1 MATCHGNPWFETTA
15 LIKKCIEEDKFIV
28 MKKILLLSYAELKK
42 VASNDTDS
50 LGRAVKAD
58 LTMISSTFGW
68 TTEEYLK
75 TKWTEFIVS
84 SIFHLNCSWI
94 LLLDL
99 SPSSTYLESNDTKTR
114 RMGKC
119 NRIFQNLI
127 HQINCHIPKK

>member
-15 LIKKCIEEDKFIV
+15 LIKKCIKEDKFIV

-42 VASNDTDS
+42 AASNDTDS

-58 LTMISSTFGW
+58 LATLPSTFGW

-84 SIFHLNCSWI
+84 SIFHLNCS
-94 LLLDL
+94 
-99 SPSSTYLESNDTKTR
+99 
-114 RMGKC
+114 
-119 NRIFQNLI
+119 
-127 HQINCHIPKK
+127 